1 MGAKTTESLRE
12 KHLAQAMTG
21 NDMQT
26 SRERLQKHA
35 NHCKAIRAPC
45 YMRLLASRV
54 FEFDLA

>member
-26 SRERLQKHA
+26 SRERLQKHT

-54 FEFDLA
+54 SSLT